1 MKKLT
6 FYKVYS
12 NAKKTWAGTFKTKKA
27 AEKQLKKLDDSFAI
41 ITITVL
47 KATPS
52 KMRSKIA
59 QEILDEMEPK
69 HSDLVREYGALWLEN
84 DQQAIQIK
92 ALKEQLQ
99 AAAESL
105 RLHKELVEAVEAF
118 LKREVKDGEMDT
130 GAIILSDILTK
141 IKSNN

>member
-1 MKKLT
+1 
-6 FYKVYS
+6 
-12 NAKKTWAGTFKTKKA
+12 
-27 AEKQLKKLDDSFAI
+27 
-41 ITITVL
+41 
-47 KATPS
+47 
-52 KMRSKIA
+52 MRSKIA

-105 RLHKELVEAVEAF
+105 RLHKELVEAVDDVLELLSIVPKEYLEKVERLA
-118 LKREVKDGEMDT
+118 DIMD
-130 GAIILSDILTK
+130 K
-141 IKSNN
+141 IQSND

>member
-1 MKKLT
+1 MSTKSVLEEI
-6 FYKVYS
+6 
-12 NAKKTWAGTFKTKKA
+12 AKERNRQD
-27 AEKQLKKLDDSFAI
+27 EKWGEQNHSP
-41 ITITVL
+41 
-47 KATPS
+47 ATPS

>member
-1 MKKLT
+1 MKWSLC
-6 FYKVYS
+6 
-12 NAKKTWAGTFKTKKA
+12 
-27 AEKQLKKLDDSFAI
+27 
-41 ITITVL
+41 ITST
-47 KATPS
+47 ADPS

-69 HSDLVREYGALWLEN
+69 HRDLVREYGALWLEN

>member
-12 NAKKTWAGTFKTKKA
+12 NAKKTWAGTFKTKKE

>member
-1 MKKLT
+1 ME
-6 FYKVYS
+6 YRQV
-12 NAKKTWAGTFKTKKA
+12 
-27 AEKQLKKLDDSFAI
+27 
-41 ITITVL
+41 
-47 KATPS
+47 ATPS

-105 RLHKELVEAVEAF
+105 RLHKELVDRLFIEFAIVIALAF
-118 LKREVKDGEMDT
+118 VAAT
-130 GAIILSDILTK
+130 AAIYYVFYFYDWFTTNILL
-141 IKSNN
+141 NGN